1 MKKIIIIALLFAACK
16 SGNHNGLYVNH
27 TEGQYAITDDTLEIR
42 DSVIISHSGFQKIRE
57 GKTQPKEFKTIQ
69 VFELH
74 PIFEQ
79 NQLILNNTTY
89 QKIK

>member
-16 SGNHNGLYVNH
+16 SEDHNGLYVNH
-27 TEGQYAITDDTLEIR
+27 TDGTYSITDDTLEVR
-42 DSVIISHSGFQKIRE
+42 DSVIISHSGFQKIRD
-57 GKTQPKEFKTIQ
+57 GKTLPKEFKTKQ

-74 PIFEQ
+74 PVFEQ
-79 NQLILNNTTY
+79 NHLILNNTTY

>member
-16 SGNHNGLYVNH
+16 SENHDGLYVNH
-27 TEGQYAITDDTLEIR
+27 TEGTYAITDDTLEVK
-42 DSVIISHSGFQKIRE
+42 DSVIISHSGFQKIRD
-57 GKTQPKEFKTIQ
+57 GKTLPKEYKTKQ

-74 PIFEQ
+74 PVFEH
-79 NQLILNNTTY
+79 NHLILNNTTY